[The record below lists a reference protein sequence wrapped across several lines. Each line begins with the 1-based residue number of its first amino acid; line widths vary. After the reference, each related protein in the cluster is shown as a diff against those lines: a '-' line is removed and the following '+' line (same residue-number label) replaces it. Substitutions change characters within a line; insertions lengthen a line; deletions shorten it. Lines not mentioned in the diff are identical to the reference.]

1 MSLCVAHLVM
11 AVEMYSLL
19 LFLSI
24 FTGLTLT
31 TLVLG
36 YLGFVLYKRYRAA
49 PEVTQAPSNDV
60 KPAGVPYINREPRSG
75 GDTLITD
82 D

>member
-1 MSLCVAHLVM
+1 MSLCVAPLVM

-36 YLGFVLYKRYRAA
+36 YLGFVLYRRYRAA
-49 PEVTQAPSNDV
+49 LEVTQAPSNEG
-60 KPAGVPYINREPRSG
+60 KPADMPYINREPRSG